1 MGSFNFREE
10 KNIMSSKKF
19 TEMVDRKHGVVNAD
33 ITTDRTE
40 SVYYPAANF
49 RKIIGVLVTGSV
61 ADTKKA
67 GVQLLQAKDA
77 TGTDAK
83 DLGTAVEVV
92 ASGAQELIVTQ
103 EADAAAMD
111 KANGFTYA
119 GIKVSSDNGSAVIGA
134 AALLLAEP
142 RYAPV

>member
-1 MGSFNFREE
+1 
-10 KNIMSSKKF
+10 MSKKKF

-33 ITTDRTE
+33 ITTDRTG
-40 SVYYPAANF
+40 SVYYSAANF
-49 RKIIGVLVTGSV
+49 GKIIGILITGSV

-77 TGTDAK
+77 SGTDAK
-83 DLGTAVEVV
+83 NLGTAVEVV

-103 EADAAAMD
+103 EAGAAAMD

-119 GIKVSSDNGSAVIGA
+119 GIKVSSDNATAVIGA
-134 AALLLAEP
+134 AAVLLAEP

>member
-1 MGSFNFREE
+1 
-10 KNIMSSKKF
+10 MSTKKF
-19 TEMVDRKHGVVNAD
+19 TEIVDRKHGVVNAD
-33 ITTDRTE
+33 ITTDRTG

-49 RKIIGVLVTGSV
+49 RKIIGILITGSV

-77 TGTDAK
+77 SGTDAK
-83 DLGTAVEVV
+83 NLGTAVEVT
-92 ASGAQELIVTQ
+92 ASGAQSLVVTQ
-103 EADAAAMD
+103 EADSSDMD
-111 KANGFTYA
+111 SANGFTFA

-134 AALLLAEP
+134 AAILFSEP